1 MTYLKDLKLCV
12 DCQFFDTPDKCLH
25 KLSAYIEPVHGS
37 TRFMYAMT
45 MRGDPDLCGREATHF
60 IHASD
65 AHAERVKRAAE
76 MEEAMRDS
84 PI

>member
-1 MTYLKDLKLCV
+1 MTHFKDLKLCI

-25 KLSAYIEPVHGS
+25 SLSSYIEPVHG
-37 TRFMYAMT
+37 TKRFMYAMT
-45 MRGDPDLCGREATHF
+45 MRGDADLCGKEATYF
-60 IHASD
+60 INAQE